1 MQVHTASAAK
11 QDLDPAQLDSVE
23 RALFA
28 QHPRPAGSKAQEGLP
43 ALLKL
48 LVATQAGVLQD
59 KLAGLITQV
68 RC

>member
-1 MQVHTASAAK
+1 MQVHTAPAAK
-11 QDLDPAQLDSVE
+11 QNVDAAQLDSME
-23 RALFA
+23 RAFSA
-28 QHPRPAGSKAQEGLP
+28 QHPRPVGSKVKEGLP

-48 LVATQAGVLQD
+48 LVATHAGALQE